1 VKGGKGLSSGLD
13 QHHAEIFKALSHP
26 IRIAILNLLREGE
39 RCVCEFV
46 PALEIEQPNV
56 SRHLA
61 VLKREGIISSRKDGL
76 KMIYKVKDPK
86 VFDLLDLSKTILQ
99 EHWREKTKL
108 VV

>member
-1 VKGGKGLSSGLD
+1 MSSGLD

-26 IRIAILNLLREGE
+26 VRIAILNLLREGE

-76 KMIYKVKDPK
+76 KVIYKVTDPR
-86 VFDLLDLSKTILQ
+86 VFKLLDLSKTIMQ

>member
-1 VKGGKGLSSGLD
+1 MSSGLD

-26 IRIAILNLLREGE
+26 VRIAILNLLRAGE

-61 VLKREGIISSRKDGL
+61 VLKREGIISSHKDGL
-76 KMIYKVKDPK
+76 KVIYKITDTR
-86 VFDLLDLSKTILQ
+86 VFELLDLSKTIMQ
-99 EHWREKTKL
+99 EHWRKKTKL
-108 VV
+108 VG

>member
-1 VKGGKGLSSGLD
+1 MSNALD
-13 QHHAEIFKALSHP
+13 QHHADIFKALSHP
-26 IRIAILNLLREGE
+26 VRIAILNLLREGE

-46 PALEIEQPNV
+46 PALGIEQPNV

-61 VLKREGIISSRKDGL
+61 ILKREGIIWSRKDGL
-76 KMIYKVKDPK
+76 KVIYKVKDPR
-86 VFDLLDLSKTILQ
+86 VFDLLDLSKTIMK

>member
-1 VKGGKGLSSGLD
+1 MSSGLD

-26 IRIAILNLLREGE
+26 VRIAILNLLRAGE

-61 VLKREGIISSRKDGL
+61 VLKREGIISSHKDGL
-76 KMIYKVKDPK
+76 KVIYKVTDTR
-86 VFDLLDLSKTILQ
+86 VFELLDLSKTIMQ

-108 VV
+108 VG